1 MVSSPINKVSV
12 FNTNDILKT
21 RHPEQRKTRG
31 KTSHRRGGSRSPGL
45 FLGGVELLRN
55 GVTDWW
61 RKQIPV
67 VLESRR
73 SSGGGAQPLHPPPR
87 SSPASRKDN
96 FGLLGGI
103 VLQRMSCVAEENGGC
118 LLFTYS
124 CGSRRKQSSCLAA
137 RKVLRI
143 LVIYSFV
150 SLCSTSIEIYLYL
163 GSTLSGHLSSFMVKW
178 ARRNDG
184 RELYYLF
191 ACVF

>member
-21 RHPEQRKTRG
+21 RHPEQRKTKG

-73 SSGGGAQPLHPPPR
+73 SSGGGGAQPLHSPPR

-137 RKVLRI
+137 RKV
-143 LVIYSFV
+143 
-150 SLCSTSIEIYLYL
+150 
-163 GSTLSGHLSSFMVKW
+163 
-178 ARRNDG
+178 
-184 RELYYLF
+184 
-191 ACVF
+191 